1 MKKLSITCLAVLL
14 TVSLVPLQVSAYTGK
29 SDINTDRIM
38 RDALNGPMTFLRN
51 NPDVRQES
59 KNNFKADFKNAKD
72 VWWWRADNMD
82 QVRFTLNG
90 KKMIAY
96 YNDFSKL
103 IGTTVEEK
111 ISNVP
116 MNGRDKIKREFSGYQ
131 IGNVIL
137 FHDNNRTGY
146 SQPEIYGERYAYL
159 NNYFVELRKG
169 NDEIVLQVNPL
180 GTVYNFTSLNKTS
193 VG

>member
-1 MKKLSITCLAVLL
+1 MKIMKKLSITCLAVLL

-90 KKMIAY
+90 KTVFLDVVPIRNRLWTGSSLCYSSLKIA
-96 YNDFSKL
+96 F
-103 IGTTVEEK
+103 
-111 ISNVP
+111 
-116 MNGRDKIKREFSGYQ
+116 
-131 IGNVIL
+131 
-137 FHDNNRTGY
+137 
-146 SQPEIYGERYAYL
+146 YL
-159 NNYFVELRKG
+159 
-169 NDEIVLQVNPL
+169 
-180 GTVYNFTSLNKTS
+180 
-193 VG
+193 